1 MFEKNVAEFLA
12 DEAEAIEAH
21 KDDEVSLVRSRRI
34 PREPSQVYSLRV
46 PVDKLEELRIHA
58 ESQHLAPSALMRLW
72 VLERLEQETSHTD
85 LPQLVRKAV
94 HDELIEA
101 GLINQQRAA

>member
-1 MFEKNVAEFLA
+1 MSEKSIAEFLA

-21 KDDEVSLVRSRRI
+21 KDDEVSLVRSRRV

-58 ESQHLAPSALMRLW
+58 ERQHLNPSALMRLW
-72 VLERLEQETSHTD
+72 VLERLERETSHTD

-94 HDELIEA
+94 HDELVDA
-101 GLINQQRAA
+101 GLVSQQRAA